1 MVDLKLDFDLQTLPV
16 GTRIGVSAC
25 LLGIRCKYDGTS
37 NYAEEAVRQ
46 LAERFTLIPVCP
58 EQLGGLTTPRA
69 PAEILNGRVITKDG
83 LDVTES
89 FQRGAEET
97 LEIFK
102 LLKLEAAILKEGSP
116 SCGSG
121 LIYDGTFTGVK
132 IPGMGLTV
140 RLLRD
145 QGIGVISEKALI

>member
-25 LLGIRCKYDGTS
+25 LLGVRCKYDGTS

>member
-1 MVDLKLDFDLQTLPV
+1 MVEHKLDFELRTLPD

-25 LLGIRCKYDGTS
+25 LLGVRCKYDGTS
-37 NYAEEAVRQ
+37 NYTAEAVRG
-46 LAERFTLIPVCP
+46 LAERYTLIPVCP
-58 EQLGGLTTPRA
+58 EQLGGLTTPRP

-102 LLKLEAAILKEGSP
+102 VLKLEAAILKEGSP
-116 SCGSG
+116 SCGSS

-140 RLLRD
+140 RVLRD
-145 QGIGVISEKALI
+145 QGVAVISEKALV

>member
-1 MVDLKLDFDLQTLPV
+1 LVEHKLDFELRTLPD

-25 LLGIRCKYDGTS
+25 LLGVRCKYDGTS
-37 NYAEEAVRQ
+37 NYTAEAVRG
-46 LAERFTLIPVCP
+46 LAERYTLIPVCP
-58 EQLGGLTTPRA
+58 EQLGGLTTPRP

-102 LLKLEAAILKEGSP
+102 VLKLEAAILKEGSP
-116 SCGSG
+116 SCGSS

-140 RLLRD
+140 RVLRD
-145 QGIGVISEKALI
+145 QGVAVISEKALV

>member
-1 MVDLKLDFDLQTLPV
+1 LVDLKLDFDLQTLPV

-25 LLGIRCKYDGTS
+25 LLGVRCKYDGTS

-121 LIYDGTFTGVK
+121 LIYDGMFAGVK

>member
-1 MVDLKLDFDLQTLPV
+1 M
-16 GTRIGVSAC
+16 GVSAC
-25 LLGIRCKYDGTS
+25 LLGVRCKYDGTS
-37 NYAEEAVRQ
+37 NYAAEAVRG
-46 LAERFTLIPVCP
+46 LAERYTLIPVCP
-58 EQLGGLTTPRA
+58 EQLGGLTTPRP

-116 SCGSG
+116 SCGSS

-140 RLLRD
+140 RVLRD
-145 QGIGVISEKALI
+145 QGIGVISEKALF

>member
-1 MVDLKLDFDLQTLPV
+1 VEHKLDFELRTLPD

-25 LLGIRCKYDGTS
+25 LLGVRCKYDGTS
-37 NYAEEAVRQ
+37 NYTAEAVRG
-46 LAERFTLIPVCP
+46 LAERYTLIPVCP
-58 EQLGGLTTPRA
+58 EQLGGLTTPRP

-102 LLKLEAAILKEGSP
+102 VLKLEAAILKEGSP
-116 SCGSG
+116 SCGSS

-140 RLLRD
+140 RVLRD
-145 QGIGVISEKALI
+145 QGVAVISEKALV

>member
-1 MVDLKLDFDLQTLPV
+1 MLDFDLRTLPA

-37 NYAEEAVRQ
+37 NYSAEAVRR
-46 LAERFTLIPVCP
+46 LAERYTLIPVCP
-58 EQLGGLTTPRA
+58 EQLGGLTTPRP
-69 PAEILNGRVITKDG
+69 PAEIQNGRVVTKDG

-116 SCGSG
+116 SCGSS

-132 IPGMGLTV
+132 ISGMGLTV

-145 QGIGVISEKALI
+145 QGIGVISEKALF

>member
-1 MVDLKLDFDLQTLPV
+1 MVALKMDFDLQTLPA

-25 LLGIRCKYDGTS
+25 LLGVRCKYDGTS
-37 NYAEEAVRQ
+37 NYAAEAVRE
-46 LAERFTLIPVCP
+46 LAEKFTMIPVCP
-58 EQLGGLTTPRA
+58 EQLGGLTTPRP

-83 LDVTES
+83 LDVTVS

-102 LLKLEAAILKEGSP
+102 LLKLKAAVLKEGSP
-116 SCGSG
+116 SCGSS

-145 QGIGVISEKALI
+145 QGIGVISEEALF

>member
-1 MVDLKLDFDLQTLPV
+1 MEHKLDFELRTLPD

-25 LLGIRCKYDGTS
+25 LLGVRCKYDGTS
-37 NYAEEAVRQ
+37 NYTAEAVRG
-46 LAERFTLIPVCP
+46 LAERYTLIPVCP
-58 EQLGGLTTPRA
+58 EQLGGLTTPRP

-102 LLKLEAAILKEGSP
+102 VLKLEAAILKEGSP
-116 SCGSG
+116 SCGSS

-140 RLLRD
+140 RVLRD
-145 QGIGVISEKALI
+145 QGVAVISEKALV

>member
-1 MVDLKLDFDLQTLPV
+1 MVEHELDFELRTLPD

-25 LLGIRCKYDGTS
+25 LLGVRCKYDGTS
-37 NYAEEAVRQ
+37 NYTAEAVRG
-46 LAERFTLIPVCP
+46 LAERYTLIPVCP
-58 EQLGGLTTPRA
+58 EQLGGLTTPRP

-116 SCGSG
+116 SCGSS

-140 RLLRD
+140 RVLRD
-145 QGIGVISEKALI
+145 QGVAVISEKALF

>member
-25 LLGIRCKYDGTS
+25 LLGVRCKYDGTS

-58 EQLGGLTTPRA
+58 EQLGGLTPPRA

>member
-1 MVDLKLDFDLQTLPV
+1 MVALKLDFDLQTLPA

-25 LLGIRCKYDGTS
+25 LLGVRCKYDGTS
-37 NYAEEAVRQ
+37 NYAAEAVRG
-46 LAERFTLIPVCP
+46 LAERYTLIPVCP
-58 EQLGGLTTPRA
+58 EQLGGLTTPRP

-116 SCGSG
+116 SCGSS

-140 RLLRD
+140 RVLRD
-145 QGIGVISEKALI
+145 QGIGVISEKALF